1 MPLLQGQ
8 NGLYL
13 RCRNRGFLDLACKLQ
28 RPVQEKR
35 GHFYPREYLRFKW
48 TQNLIHESQSAD

>member
-28 RPVQEKR
+28 RPVQEKEVIFTPENICALN
-35 GHFYPREYLRFKW
+35 GHK
-48 TQNLIHESQSAD
+48 I